1 MAAAAPHDGDA
12 RAEDPRAAR
21 SRQRVL
27 AAATTCFL
35 AHGYDATTV
44 EQVAVEAG
52 LAKRTVFNLY
62 ADKPSLFRAALER
75 SVDTAER
82 FTGQL
87 LAHVHELAEAPD
99 LRAGLGQLAEELAL
113 TVLAGPVVP
122 LRRLLA
128 REGERFPDLL
138 ADYRRR
144 APEAVLVA
152 LSSTFTVLAA
162 RKRLSVTSPDLAA
175 EHFAFLVMGAD
186 LDRGMLGEPPPPAAR
201 IRERAAAGVD
211 AFWRAH
217 LPDQTGR

>member
-1 MAAAAPHDGDA
+1 MAAAAPQDDDGERA
-12 RAEDPRAAR
+12 AEDPRAAR

-44 EQVAVEAG
+44 EQVAAEAG

-75 SVDTAER
+75 SIDTAER
-82 FTGQL
+82 FTADL
-87 LAHVHELAEAPD
+87 LAHVHELAESPD
-99 LRAGLGQLAEELAL
+99 LRAGLVALADELAT

-128 REGERFPDLL
+128 READRFPDLL

-144 APEAVLVA
+144 APEAVLAA
-152 LSSTFTVLAA
+152 LASTFATLAE
-162 RKRLSVTSPDLAA
+162 RGRLAVRSPELAA

-186 LDRGMLGEPPPPAAR
+186 LDRGMLGQPPPPAAR
-201 IRERAAAGVD
+201 IGERASAGTD

-217 LPDQTGR
+217 RP

>member
-1 MAAAAPHDGDA
+1 VAAAAAQDDDGE
-12 RAEDPRAAR
+12 RPTEDPRAAR
-21 SRQRVL
+21 SRGRVL
-27 AAATTCFL
+27 AAATACFL
-35 AHGYDATTV
+35 AHGYDGTTV
-44 EQVAVEAG
+44 EQVATEAG

-75 SVDTAER
+75 SIDTAER

-87 LAHVHELAEAPD
+87 LASVHDLAEAPD
-99 LRAGLGQLAEELAL
+99 ARTGLAALAEELAL

-144 APEAVLVA
+144 APEAVLAA
-152 LSSTFTVLAA
+152 LSSTFAALAA
-162 RKRLSVTSPDLAA
+162 RHRLVADSPELAA

-186 LDRGMLGEPPPPAAR
+186 LDRGMLGGPPPPAER
-201 IRERAAAGVD
+201 IRARAAAGAD

-217 LPDQTGR
+217 RP